1 MPTCLVRHAR
11 LLVTMDAQHREHR
24 FGLELGR
31 EGASLGHCGSP
42 FLDGLQVGL
51 LSGPGIH
58 FKGRAILGAPVSA
71 QLILQPLPPL
81 RTLNQPCI

>member
-42 FLDGLQVGL
+42 WTDCKLAYCQVQGSISKGGQFLVLQCPR
-51 LSGPGIH
+51 S
-58 FKGRAILGAPVSA
+58 
-71 QLILQPLPPL
+71 
-81 RTLNQPCI
+81 